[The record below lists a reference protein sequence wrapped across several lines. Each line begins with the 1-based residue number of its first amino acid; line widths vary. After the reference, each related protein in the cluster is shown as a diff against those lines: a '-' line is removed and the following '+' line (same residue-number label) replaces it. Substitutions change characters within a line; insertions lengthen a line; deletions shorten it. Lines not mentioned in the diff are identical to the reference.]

1 MNDPTK
7 GYGIYIE
14 WIFDQI
20 YEKSE
25 WFNWDNLKFEVFISE
40 AEESRIKIWVFAI
53 AVMTRIEFI

>member
-20 YEKSE
+20 YDEAEWFFWGNLKSE
-25 WFNWDNLKFEVFISE
+25 VILSE
-40 AEESRIKIWVFAI
+40 AEESRI
-53 AVMTRIEFI
+53 